1 MNIKFLVLGFV
12 ALAITSCKTPLNIA
26 KIQTEKNISIAK
38 NLPEDDRFN
47 QIIAPYKTELESK
60 MNSKISYTA
69 VDLNKSGDNS
79 NLGNLLADFTFEGG
93 NEWAKKNG
101 IPNGIDAALIN
112 VGGIRSTIGAGDIL
126 TKSIYE
132 VMPFENEVIIV
143 KMKGSDLKGLFDYY
157 STTQKNNPISHLYIE
172 TDSGKL
178 IKELINGKEV
188 NPNHDYYIAT
198 SDYLAM
204 GGDNMKFFSKG
215 ELIST
220 GIKLRDLFLEK
231 FKANS
236 QIVAPTDVRLNFK
249 NKKINTNE

>member
-1 MNIKFLVLGFV
+1 MNIKLLLFGFAAV
-12 ALAITSCKTPLNIA
+12 AVTSCKTPLNVA
-26 KIQTEKNISIAK
+26 KMQPEKNISIAK
-38 NLPEDDRFN
+38 DLPEDQDFN
-47 QIIAPYKTELESK
+47 QIIAPYKVELEGK
-60 MNSKISYTA
+60 MNTKISYTS

-79 NLGNLLADFTFEGG
+79 NLGNLLADYTFEGA
-93 NEWAKKNG
+93 NDWAKKNG
-101 IPNGIDAALIN
+101 IANGVDAALIN

-172 TDSGKL
+172 TDGGKL

-188 NPNHDYYIAT
+188 EANRDYYIAT

-204 GGDNMKFFSKG
+204 GGDNMAFFGKG
-215 ELIST
+215 EMIST

-231 FKANS
+231 FKAQP

-249 NKKINTNE
+249 NKKINTND